1 MSADQPNLSR
11 DSARAPAR
19 PVLYRN
25 PQPLNADRHKGRS
38 LRTMT
43 NYAFAARVNS
53 VPMNG
58 NEFPHIMHDYP
69 IVFTPEDPITPV
81 VVMGMRSD
89 QNLFVT
95 PEGQW
100 AEGRYIPAYIRRY
113 PFIFMELT
121 GQDKLALCVDEES
134 SLLVNDDSR
143 PLFSDGKPS
152 EVVDHALKYCSEFQ
166 AHHAATVEFAKAL
179 ASHQIL
185 IANRAEFTI
194 SSGERLSI
202 GPFRVIDET
211 KFNQLADETF
221 LEWRRR
227 GWLALVYCHL
237 ASLSNFARLA
247 ALVDKA
253 AKGPS

>member
-1 MSADQPNLSR
+1 MSPDQPSPSS
-11 DSARAPAR
+11 DSAPAPPR
-19 PVLYRN
+19 PVLYKN
-25 PQPLNADRHKGRS
+25 PQALNADRHKGRS

-43 NYAFAARVNS
+43 QYGFAARVNS

-58 NEFPHIMHDYP
+58 NEFPFVMHDYP

-89 QNLFVT
+89 QNLFVAT
-95 PEGQW
+95 NGTW
-100 AEGRYIPAYIRRY
+100 AEGRYVPAYIRRY
-113 PFIFMELT
+113 PFIFTELP
-121 GQDKLALCVDEES
+121 GQDKLALCVDEAS
-134 SLLVNDDSR
+134 DLLISDDSR
-143 PLFSDGKPS
+143 PLFVDGKPS

-179 ASHQIL
+179 VKHQVL
-185 IANRAEFTI
+185 VSNRAEFTI
-194 SSGERLSI
+194 ATGERLSI
-202 GPFRVIDET
+202 GPFRVIDES

-221 LEWRRR
+221 LDWRRR

-253 AKGPS
+253 AKGLS